1 MKKLVLIDPAGYPV
15 HIPLPGR
22 IARTPAVGD
31 YIMQVLGNRF
41 MVKEANDN
49 FHRYDKLGEFM
60 KGFKAQMVYRGYKRA
75 LLSTLRNFNLS
86 DQRISYEIVGRQ
98 GRPVLLI
105 WGREDRIIPFA
116 NSDMIRNAIPHTI
129 FHAIEDCGHIA
140 NFEKPEMVN
149 PILIDFLM
157 RSRS

>member
-1 MKKLVLIDPAGYPV
+1 MKTFLTDSFLNCCLHWMLILRLTLSVYPWGAIAVIFAAGHSELVKKLVLIDPAGYPV

-60 KGFKAQMVYRGYKRA
+60 KGG
-75 LLSTLRNFNLS
+75 LRLRWYTGDTN
-86 DQRISYEIVGRQ
+86 G
-98 GRPVLLI
+98 
-105 WGREDRIIPFA
+105 PF
-116 NSDMIRNAIPHTI
+116 
-129 FHAIEDCGHIA
+129 
-140 NFEKPEMVN
+140 
-149 PILIDFLM
+149 
-157 RSRS
+157 